1 MTNSIQPPVPEGRP
15 IPVLDLFPAERAAL
29 LDLLS
34 GLTDEQWAK
43 PTFCAGWSVKD
54 VALHILGGDLGNVS
68 RRRDGFRWTSRTP
81 DEDLVA
87 YVNRFNNE
95 WVDVAQRLSPRVL
108 IDLLRFSG
116 PQLFE
121 YFASLDLSA

>member
-43 PTFCAGWSVKD
+43 PTVCAGWSVKD

-68 RRRDGFRWTSRTP
+68 RRRDGFQMKSTP
-81 DEDLVA
+81 GEDLVA
-87 YVNRFNNE
+87 FINRYNDD
-95 WVDVAQRLSPRVL
+95 WVRVARRLSPRL
-108 IDLLRFSG
+108 IIDLLAFSG
-116 PQLFE
+116 PQL
-121 YFASLDLSA
+121 